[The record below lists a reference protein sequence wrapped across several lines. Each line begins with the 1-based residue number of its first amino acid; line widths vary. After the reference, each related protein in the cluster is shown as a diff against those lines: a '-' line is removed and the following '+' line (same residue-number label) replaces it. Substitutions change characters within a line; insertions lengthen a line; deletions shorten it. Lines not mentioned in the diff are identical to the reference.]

1 LILLT
6 LRKIIENHLKPIGI
20 FAEQSDSLSFKEKG
34 YFVMLTGL
42 FVALFLLFFQP
53 FGVNNY
59 DPSERITLQFFLI
72 VMLMGLL
79 VSLLLAV
86 NEFILFRLVVRKQ
99 TRKIMIAW
107 ILWSIVWL
115 STGLF
120 LVYNFLGEWHDLKWT
135 SYLSFIGNIGTLSL
149 IPIAGILLYIK
160 IRTLSTSLESAHAYT
175 YGGAEGDQLLA
186 FKADNLK
193 DHFTLPLKYVVY
205 LESEDNYVAIY
216 HLKNDALAKTLLRKS
231 LKSIQQE
238 GHHKALIRCHRSF
251 IINLMHLQ
259 QVYGNRN
266 KLSVFLGPVKEP
278 IPVSRQYLDDIYKL
292 IPQ

>member
-1 LILLT
+1 MNP
-6 LRKIIENHLKPIGI
+6 KDPFIEPS
-20 FAEQSDSLSFKEKG
+20 ASLSIKEKV
-34 YFVMLTGL
+34 YFIILTGL
-42 FVALFLLFFQP
+42 FVSFFLLFFQP

-59 DPSERITLQFFLI
+59 DPAERITLQFFSI
-72 VMLMGLL
+72 AMLMGVI
-79 VSLLLAV
+79 VSMLLAF
-86 NEFILFRLVVRKQ
+86 NEFILFRLIIKQQ
-99 TRKIMIAW
+99 TRKTMIAW
-107 ILWSIVWL
+107 IIWSIIWL

-120 LVYNFLGEWHDLKWT
+120 LFYNYLGEWHDFKWT

-149 IPIAGILLYIK
+149 IPLVGIVLFIK
-160 IRTLSTSLESAHAYT
+160 IRTLRTSLESAHAYT
-175 YGGAEGDQLLA
+175 YGGAEGDQLLT

-216 HLKNDALAKTLLRKS
+216 HLKNDVLNKALIRKS

-238 GHHKALIRCHRSF
+238 EHHKTLIRCHRSY

-266 KLSVFLGPVKEP
+266 KLSVFLGPVKDP
-278 IPVSRQYLDDIYKL
+278 IPVSRQYLNDIYNL